1 LNEKARNLVSTIK
14 EAEPMYKAPWRKLFI
29 LTLSIV
35 ALAACVPV
43 DEMKEETH
51 SIPLGEVVSS
61 EITLKI
67 GEGELYLRGGTDQLM
82 EGTFLY
88 NVERMKP
95 NIEYSVIG
103 NHGEVEVRQGKKK
116 GFVLGKK
123 KNKWDI
129 SLREDIP
136 LDLVIDFGAGKSDL
150 DLRGLILE
158 SLVVDMGVGD
168 VEVDLTGEHRNDFD
182 VNIDGGV
189 GHIVL
194 YLPQS
199 TGVRVAV
206 DKGIGSVNA
215 RGFSKNN
222 NIYTN
227 EAYGQSEITLE
238 VKIDA
243 GIGSVEL
250 KLR

>member
-1 LNEKARNLVSTIK
+1 MN
-14 EAEPMYKAPWRKLFI
+14 KAPWRKLLM
-29 LTLSIV
+29 LTLFIA
-35 ALAACVPV
+35 ALGACMPV
-43 DEMKEETH
+43 DELKEETH
-51 SIPLGEVVSS
+51 SVPLGEVETS
-61 EITLKI
+61 EITLKM
-67 GEGELYLRGGTDQLM
+67 GEGELYLQGGADQLL

-95 NIEYSVIG
+95 NIEYSVKG
-103 NHGEVEVRQGKKK
+103 NRGEVEVRQGKKP
-116 GFVLGKK
+116 GLVLGKK

-129 SLREDIP
+129 SLREDTP
-136 LDLVIDFGAGKSDL
+136 LDLVIDFGAGKGDL

-158 SLVVDMGVGD
+158 SLVVDMGVGN
-168 VEVDLTGEHRNDFD
+168 VEVDLTGEHRNDFSA
-182 VNIDGGV
+182 NIDGGV
-189 GHIVL
+189 GRIVL
-194 YLPQS
+194 YLPQN

-206 DKGIGSVNA
+206 DKGIGSINA

-227 EAYGQSEITLE
+227 EAYGQSEITIE